1 MTGVH
6 LASLKRRPMN
16 EALPTLDDPMSERA
30 PRRILPVALVVIV
43 VAGLAVSAWH
53 PHDGMTWFLET
64 VWVLIGLPL
73 AVLYRRRLPLTNLL
87 YCLLAAHALVLAVGG
102 HYTYA
107 QVPLGDWLRDG
118 LGLDRNP
125 YDRFGHLMQGFV
137 PAVLVRELLSRT
149 SPLRGS
155 RWLAPLTVCACLAFS
170 AVFEMFEW
178 AAAVIGG
185 HAADDFLATQGDVW
199 DTQWDMFCALIG
211 ATVSVLV
218 LSRLHD
224 RQLGALSGA
233 EAPRGRR
240 DQSGGGQ

>member
-1 MTGVH
+1 MPRPASEAVTPAPGTRRTLPLVLVGVV
-6 LASLKRRPMN
+6 L
-16 EALPTLDDPMSERA
+16 
-30 PRRILPVALVVIV
+30 
-43 VAGLAVSAWH
+43 AGLAVSAWH
-53 PHDGMTWFLET
+53 PHDRLTWLLET

-73 AVLYRRRLPLTNLL
+73 AVLHRRRFPLTNVLC
-87 YCLLAAHALVLAVGG
+87 CLLAAHALVLALGG

-107 QVPLGDWLRDG
+107 QVPLGEWVRDG

-137 PAVLVRELLSRT
+137 PAVLVREVLIRT

-185 HAADDFLATQGDVW
+185 SAADDFLATQGDAW

-211 ATVSVLV
+211 ATVSVLL

-224 RQLGALSGA
+224 RHLAALGPAGRTSGEPTA
-233 EAPRGRR
+233 AR
-240 DQSGGGQ
+240 